1 MADHKAPA
9 FASAPTDLG
18 FHHRCLAANVDVVKD
33 LALKYPMSTHT
44 ESRDIALVADSHRG
58 LDEKVHGMEAADG
71 SERQCHSAEHKAD
84 QVRQC

>member
-44 ESRDIALVADSHRG
+44 EVKHKNEVSLSSELCWFLFLPM
-58 LDEKVHGMEAADG
+58 LDYTA
-71 SERQCHSAEHKAD
+71 SCL
-84 QVRQC
+84 